1 LEGGNYQS
9 GHGGNESE
17 GGGEQIHVLAPGNGT
32 QIDPHNN
39 NILVGVNY
47 ASSGG
52 AYQTPKWA
60 YMIDSPFP
68 ATYQTSHGGTEVN
81 GHFKEN
87 FMNNGQSFG
96 QHTLYVTMLE
106 QNGSLKNPPLGTQ
119 VSFNYQ
125 SSGGNYQSGAGGNQ
139 SQVGG
144 DQLFIVSPGN
154 GTAVDQNND
163 GLLVNV
169 NYASPGGG
177 YQTPKWAY
185 KIDSPFPTS
194 YQSSHGGTVVDGHY
208 KTNFMNGQ
216 SFGQHTVYV
225 TMLEQN
231 GNLKNPPL
239 GAHLS
244 FNYQSQPVDYQ
255 SERGQIAMDFLADTG
270 KVGSFSQTAQIIL
283 LILFTFGFAKAGIM
297 PLHSWLPGAM
307 VAPTPVS
314 ALLHAVAV
322 VKVGVFCLY
331 RVYADVFGFE
341 VLRSMDGEDWMIAL
355 ACATILISSLIALSQ
370 DNLKRRLAF
379 STIGQLGY
387 VALGVTLATQN
398 GAGGSVLHIAMHA
411 CGKIT
416 LFFCAG
422 AIFVATGK
430 KYVSELRGLGRKM
443 PITMGAFMIGS
454 LSVIG
459 LPPLGGFVSKW
470 YLALGALDRDAIWV
484 VAVLLVSSMLNVF
497 YLLPVAVTAFFR
509 TEETEEDSGI
519 KEAPWPCVVPLA
531 LTALGCFALFFLS
544 GPLLRLA
551 GIAP

>member
-1 LEGGNYQS
+1 MTDPLIIEDARPFLSFVIPLIGVLGIVWAGERHKNLRETFTFMAAFAQAAVVLSMIPEVLGGVIFEYQIWQVFTNVPLLLRVDGPGLLFASVASVLWIATTLYAIGYMRGLHEHAQTRFYSFFAISLSATMGVAFSANLLTIYFFYEMLSVSTFPLVTHMQDKSARTGGRTYLGYLLFTSLCLLLPALSWCYVWLE
-9 GHGGNESE
+9 
-17 GGGEQIHVLAPGNGT
+17 
-32 QIDPHNN
+32 
-39 NILVGVNY
+39 
-47 ASSGG
+47 
-52 AYQTPKWA
+52 
-60 YMIDSPFP
+60 
-68 ATYQTSHGGTEVN
+68 
-81 GHFKEN
+81 
-87 FMNNGQSFG
+87 NGQI
-96 QHTLYVTMLE
+96 T
-106 QNGSLKNPPLGTQ
+106 
-119 VSFNYQ
+119 
-125 SSGGNYQSGAGGNQ
+125 
-139 SQVGG
+139 
-144 DQLFIVSPGN
+144 
-154 GTAVDQNND
+154 
-163 GLLVNV
+163 
-169 NYASPGGG
+169 
-177 YQTPKWAY
+177 
-185 KIDSPFPTS
+185 
-194 YQSSHGGTVVDGHY
+194 
-208 KTNFMNGQ
+208 
-216 SFGQHTVYV
+216 
-225 TMLEQN
+225 
-231 GNLKNPPL
+231 
-239 GAHLS
+239 
-244 FNYQSQPVDYQ
+244 
-255 SERGQIAMDFLADTG
+255 MDFLADTG
-270 KVGSFSQTAQIIL
+270 KVGSSGTFGPTSQIIL

-341 VLRSMDGEDWMIAL
+341 VLRSLDGEDWMIAL

-470 YLALGALDRDAIWV
+470 YLALGALDRDAVWV
-484 VAVLLVSSMLNVF
+484 VVVLLISSLLNVF

-509 TEETEEDSGI
+509 TDDTDEESGI
-519 KEAPWPCVVPLA
+519 KEAPWTCVLPLA
-531 LTALGCFALFFLS
+531 LTALGCFALFFFS

-551 GIAP
+551 GIAE

>member
-1 LEGGNYQS
+1 MSAPVIIEDIRPFLAFLVPLVAVIGIVRAGEGRRNLRETFTFIAAIIQAS
-9 GHGGNESE
+9 VVLSMIPAVLGGVVFEFNMWQVFTNVPLLLRVDGPGLLFASVAS
-17 GGGEQIHVLAPGNGT
+17 VLW
-32 QIDPHNN
+32 I
-39 NILVGVNY
+39 
-47 ASSGG
+47 
-52 AYQTPKWA
+52 
-60 YMIDSPFP
+60 
-68 ATYQTSHGGTEVN
+68 AT
-81 GHFKEN
+81 
-87 FMNNGQSFG
+87 
-96 QHTLYVTMLE
+96 TLYAIGYMRGLHEHAQTRFYSFFAISLSATMGVAFSSNLLTIYFFYEMLSVSTFPLVTHMQDKNARTGGRTYL
-106 QNGSLKNPPLGTQ
+106 GYLLFTSLCLLLPALSWCY
-119 VSFNYQ
+119 VWLD
-125 SSGGNYQSGAGGNQ
+125 GG
-139 SQVGG
+139 
-144 DQLFIVSPGN
+144 
-154 GTAVDQNND
+154 
-163 GLLVNV
+163 
-169 NYASPGGG
+169 
-177 YQTPKWAY
+177 K
-185 KIDSPFPTS
+185 
-194 YQSSHGGTVVDGHY
+194 
-208 KTNFMNGQ
+208 
-216 SFGQHTVYV
+216 V
-225 TMLEQN
+225 T
-231 GNLKNPPL
+231 
-239 GAHLS
+239 
-244 FNYQSQPVDYQ
+244 
-255 SERGQIAMDFLADTG
+255 MDFLGDVG
-270 KVGSFSQTAQIIL
+270 KVSVFGPTEQMIL
-283 LILFTFGFAKAGIM
+283 LVLFTFGFAKAGLM
-297 PLHSWLPGAM
+297 PFHSWLPGAM

-341 VLRSMDGEDWMIAL
+341 VLRSLDGGDWMIAL

-387 VALGVTLATQN
+387 VALGVTLATEK

-470 YLALGALDRDAIWV
+470 YLALGAMDRDALWV
-484 VAVLLVSSMLNVF
+484 VVVLLISSLLNVF

-509 TEETEEDSGI
+509 TEESEEDSGI

-531 LTALGCFALFFLS
+531 LTAVGCFVLFFFS

-551 GIAP
+551 GLVE